1 MCSPATGRSSTTVPG
16 GYVAVPLC
24 PEQAKAPVR
33 LCVLVRKEPD
43 PVGGHLVVLRDLVDA
58 RVYLGCLADA
68 AGVVHRWLEVW
79 VQSPDHLLETVAAYR
94 DRLSNK
100 SLDERWRRQVA
111 VFDQTDPDA
120 IVHAGW
126 ETEHPLPIYLDL
138 ATLEPVN
145 PVDPVTEAH
154 WRLCQDDAFLDSK
167 GLPPFS
173 TSLHRYLYLP
183 EEGEK
188 GILVPATPD
197 APTNEN
203 TRDPADALRDY
214 REMVPLNPSGGLMLV
229 RWFSPVGY
237 EAFVEVLSGG
247 SWEGLLHG
255 RTTVPAGVTPYELN
269 EADPALPLGGR
280 LFLGQHGRWGR
291 IVETFHLKLR
301 LLADAVA
308 AVRAVVEAHQRP
320 LLNLGA
326 ESFQIELGRPGEGL
340 PFLWTARCVLADPG
354 DAVALPLVAS
364 DATYY
369 LRAGSPGTSIYR
381 PETAGTPARGTG
393 TVRIR
398 EVVLGSRDQTVVE
411 GTFDTQE
418 RIEAGHMD
426 LLWLRLNL
434 KERRLDLY
442 AYIDPESAL
451 AAGEI
456 RFRTVGQ
463 RFDEATLAAL
473 KTAAGVPLQNTRFE
487 IIPLLSSPCDLY
499 SLGVLAVRTL
509 LVDKE
514 TRLPKALDETLS
526 LARQVAVDYDG
537 QTPLPERIERLF
549 ESDKRWVLSLGPQR
563 LTHDEVAP
571 EDAFDLVPR
580 EVWWETLAAIVRM
593 FPGIGPDSVARDL
606 GDAPLGGLHKVFDRA
621 LADLEALLLRTRSL
635 IVIDWRFNREVF
647 AVIRNF
653 AVTRKAE
660 DQQTAS
666 G

>member
-1 MCSPATGRSSTTVPG
+1 MPTTAAGDSRARVPDA
-16 GYVAVPLC
+16 YVAIPIS
-24 PEQAKAPVR
+24 PGQAAVPVR

-43 PVGGHLVVLRDLVDA
+43 PVGGRLVVLRDLVDA

-79 VQSPDHLLETVAAYR
+79 VQSPDHILDTLSAYR
-94 DRLSNK
+94 DRLTNK
-100 SLDERWRRQVA
+100 ALDERWRRQVA
-111 VFDQTDPDA
+111 AFDQMDPEA
-120 IVHAGW
+120 LVRTGW
-126 ETEHPLPIYLDL
+126 ENDHPLPVYLDL
-138 ATLEPVN
+138 TTLEPVN
-145 PVDPVTEAH
+145 PVDPVTEAP
-154 WRLCQDDAFLDSK
+154 WRLCEDDALLEAK

-203 TRDPADALRDY
+203 TRSPEDALRDY
-214 REMVPLNPSGGLMLV
+214 REMVPLNPCGGLMLV
-229 RWFSPVGY
+229 RSFSPLGY

-255 RTTVPAGVTPYELN
+255 RTAVPAGVSPYELN

-308 AVRAVVEAHQRP
+308 AVRATVEAHQRP
-320 LLNLGA
+320 LLNVGA
-326 ESFQIELGRPGEGL
+326 ESFQVELGRPGRGL

-354 DAVALPLVAS
+354 EAIALPLAAS
-364 DATYY
+364 DASYY
-369 LRAGSPGTSIYR
+369 LRAGSPATSVYR
-381 PETAGTPARGTG
+381 PEAAGTPTRGTG

-398 EVVLGSRDQTVVE
+398 EVVLGSRDQTIVE
-411 GTFDTQE
+411 GTFETQE

-426 LLWLRLNL
+426 LLWLRVNAA
-434 KERRLDLY
+434 EQRLDLY
-442 AYIDPESAL
+442 AHIDPESAL
-451 AAGEI
+451 ATGEI

-463 RFDEATLAAL
+463 KLPEETIAAL
-473 KTAAGVPLQNTRFE
+473 KTAAGVPLQNTPFE

-509 LVDKE
+509 LVDKD
-514 TRLPKALDETLS
+514 TKLPKALDEMLS

-537 QTPLPERIERLF
+537 QTPLAERIERLF
-549 ESDKRWVLSLGPQR
+549 ETDKRWVISLGPQR
-563 LTHDEVAP
+563 LTHDQVAP

-580 EVWWETLAAIVRM
+580 QVWWDTLAAIVRM
-593 FPGIGPDSVARDL
+593 FPGIGPDSTARDL
-606 GDAPLGGLHKVFDRA
+606 GDAPPGGLHKVFDQA
-621 LADLEALLLRTRSL
+621 LADLDALLLRTRSL
-635 IVIDWRFNREVF
+635 IVIDWRFNREVH

-653 AVTRKAE
+653 AVTRKSESRESAP
-660 DQQTAS
+660 S
-666 G
+666 

>member
-1 MCSPATGRSSTTVPG
+1 MSSPAPGRSSTTVPD
-16 GYVAVPLC
+16 GYVAVPLG
-24 PEQAKAPVR
+24 PEQAKAPAR
-33 LCVLVRKEPD
+33 LCVLVRREPD
-43 PVGGHLVVLRDLVDA
+43 PVGGRLVVLRDLVDA

-111 VFDQTDPDA
+111 VFDQTAPDA

-126 ETEHPLPIYLDL
+126 ETDHPLPIYLDL

-145 PVDPVTEAH
+145 PVDPVSEAH
-154 WRLCQDDAFLDSK
+154 WRLCQDDAFLESK

-203 TRDPADALRDY
+203 TREAADALRDY

-229 RWFSPVGY
+229 RSFSPVGY

-255 RTTVPAGVTPYELN
+255 RTTVPAGVSPHELN

-301 LLADAVA
+301 LLADALA

-369 LRAGSPGTSIYR
+369 LRAGASGTSVYR
-381 PETAGTPARGTG
+381 PETAGTPTRGTG
-393 TVRIR
+393 AVRIR
-398 EVVLGSRDQTVVE
+398 EVVLGSRGQTVVE

-434 KERRLDLY
+434 EERRLDLY
-442 AYIDPESAL
+442 GHIDPESAL

-463 RFDEATLAAL
+463 KFDEATITAL
-473 KTAAGVPLQNTRFE
+473 ENAAGVPLQNTPFE

-509 LVDKE
+509 LVDKD

-526 LARQVAVDYDG
+526 LARQVAVDHDG
-537 QTPLPERIERLF
+537 QTPLAERIERLF

-563 LTHDEVAP
+563 LTHDDVAP

-580 EVWWETLAAIVRM
+580 ELWWETLAAIVRM

-606 GDAPLGGLHKVFDRA
+606 GDAPVGGLHKVFDQA

-653 AVTRKAE
+653 AVTRRAE
-660 DQQTAS
+660 NQQTAS